1 MPVKRLFYA
10 NRWNSPDLQPDIP
23 RISLNRYS
31 FLKDRTGTGC
41 MCGELKVSI
50 AFWLVIIDSTG
61 MIHLEPRLR
70 LLLCA
75 IPARM
80 IN

>member
-1 MPVKRLFYA
+1 
-10 NRWNSPDLQPDIP
+10 
-23 RISLNRYS
+23 
-31 FLKDRTGTGC
+31 
-41 MCGELKVSI
+41 MCGELKVSL

-61 MIHLEPRLR
+61 MMHLEPRLR

>member
-1 MPVKRLFYA
+1 
-10 NRWNSPDLQPDIP
+10 
-23 RISLNRYS
+23 
-31 FLKDRTGTGC
+31 
-41 MCGELKVSI
+41 MCGELKVSP

-70 LLLCA
+70 LLLYA